1 MKDLFSILSE
11 VDLFKGLLETLYMI
25 IVSTLIA
32 YIIGFPLGVFT
43 VLTEKDGLLE
53 NKIIHKI
60 LNVIINIGR
69 SIPFII
75 LIIIIIPFTNLIVG
89 KSWGPTATIVS
100 LSIAASF
107 FVGRIVEQSLSEV
120 SKGIIETSVCMGAT
134 IPKIVLKVYL
144 GEALP
149 SIIKGISITMINIV
163 GYSAMAGA
171 VGGGG
176 LGDIAIKYGYYN
188 FRTDVMIVTLIV
200 IVLLVQIIQIL
211 FDFISKKVDRR

>member
-60 LNVIINIGR
+60 LNVIINVGR
-69 SIPFII
+69 S
-75 LIIIIIPFTNLIVG
+75 IPFTNLIVG

-134 IPKIVLKVYL
+134 IPKIVFKVYL

-176 LGDIAIKYGYYN
+176 LGDIAIKYGYHN